1 MAREVF
7 GKRYGEVLEERKAA
21 FLPKIFDC
29 VSADGTII
37 GDTICFAPGDHQ
49 TDGQATMIA
58 GQVWMLE
65 HIPAITRFLAF
76 GRDRSV
82 PEEWLKHY
90 GNLVRTV
97 DFYFVTH
104 DGKVEQLR

>member
-7 GKRYGEVLEERKAA
+7 SERYGDVLEERKAA

-37 GDTICFAPGDHQ
+37 GDTICFAPDHHQ
-49 TDGQATMIA
+49 TDSEATTIA

-65 HIPAITRFLAF
+65 HIPAISRFLAF
-76 GRDRSV
+76 GRARSV

-97 DFYFVTH
+97 EFYFVTYA
-104 DGKVEQLR
+104 GRVEQLR